1 MTMIYNYLG
10 DKADIRTEKTRAEPQ
25 KRLRYAEKGY
35 EMKKQWAGRLVVVL
49 AAALFFTACSGGKT
63 GEETAADPTPTQVLG
78 QQEDGRQD
86 EETPAGGTFSLSDD
100 ILAAANDTYGNASAM
115 AKRSVRSTGNT
126 RRLQQVFWRM
136 QEGEEVT
143 VAYLGGSITEG
154 YLVNSVQNY
163 AYKTTA
169 WLKKVF
175 GNNNIKH
182 VNAGLSGTSSTIGLL
197 RVQQDVLDAAPD
209 LVFVEFAVN
218 DGADTVSKMMYESLI
233 ARIVNSET
241 APAVILL
248 FTVLENGYTCE
259 EHMAAVGEAYRLPMI
274 SVDAALS
281 QELSDGTL
289 TWADYAQDEAHPSN
303 QGHTYISEFI
313 QCLFAEI
320 MTKQELDE
328 EVDYTACKKFG
339 DAYSG
344 MNFYNTKNLYL
355 AECGGFT
362 ESNSNIMHFQN
373 NWIWG
378 KEGGEG
384 LKFTMRGKNLLLLYR
399 EANNE
404 RLGTAEIYVDGKLT
418 AKIASNS
425 PSGWNN
431 PQTALVLNEVTEGE
445 HEVEIRMEEDSTE
458 KDFHILAFGTTGE
471 IYGQERIN
479 EEDIPYQERAVVNVG
494 NTYNIQKLMERA
506 EAGGEFT
513 IGFIGGSITQGTGAS
528 SGDKCYAKLVY
539 DWWCETFPQAKFE
552 YVNAG
557 IGATTSQFAC
567 ARVEEDL
574 LSHEPDFVVVEFSVN
589 DEASNFYGETYE
601 SLLRLILEKG
611 GEDTAVMVLNM
622 VQYDSGINAQGV
634 HNPVAKAYGIPAVS
648 MKDSIYKEIGFKRLA
663 AADISS
669 DMIHPNDKGHAYGA
683 ELVTY
688 FLGKV
693 KDGTYHS
700 DAAAVLS
707 EKREGLI
714 SLTSKR
720 YDSRNTAPVCNGF
733 VKDEAKQSGIT
744 DTFKNGYTAKNAG
757 DSIIFENVYGSRIS
771 LQYRKTNALGAP
783 LAVAVIDG
791 DEEHPVALDGNYPNG
806 WGNWLYLHNIADG
819 LDASVPHT
827 VEIRITEG
835 AEKDFYLVSVI
846 AAGQEQNP

>member
-1 MTMIYNYLG
+1 MACGKG
-10 DKADIRTEKTRAEPQ
+10 DKM
-25 KRLRYAEKGY
+25 KR
-35 EMKKQWAGRLVVVL
+35 QWAGRIGAVL
-49 AAALFFTACSGGKT
+49 TAALLLASCGGKT
-63 GEETAADPTPTQVLG
+63 EGGDVPATPVPTQGTG
-78 QQEDGRQD
+78 QPDGGEDK
-86 EETPAGGTFSLSDD
+86 EPPAGLTGEPAGETFSLSDD
-100 ILAAANDTYGNASAM
+100 VLAAAKDAYGNASEM
-115 AKRSVRSTGNT
+115 AKRAVRSTGNT
-126 RRLQQVFWRM
+126 RRLQQVFERM
-136 QEGEEVT
+136 QDGEEVT

-197 RVQQDVLDAAPD
+197 RVKQDVLDAAPD
-209 LVFVEFAVN
+209 LVFLEFAVN
-218 DGADTVSKMMYESLI
+218 DADDTVSKMMYESLV

-241 APAVILL
+241 APALVLI

-259 EHMAAVGEAYRLPMI
+259 DHMAAIGEAYRLPMV

-281 QELSDGTL
+281 PELAAGTL
-289 TWADYAQDEAHPSN
+289 AWADYAQDEAHPSN
-303 QGHTYISEFI
+303 QGHTYLSEFI
-313 QCLFAEI
+313 QCLFAQI
-320 MTKQELDE
+320 MAKQELDAE
-328 EVDYTACKKFG
+328 MDYTACKKFG

-355 AECGGFT
+355 PECGGFV
-362 ESNSNIMHFQN
+362 ESNSNIVHFQN

-384 LKFTMRGKNLLLLYR
+384 LKFTMQGKNLLLLYR
-399 EANNE
+399 EANSE
-404 RLGTAEIYVDGKLT
+404 RLGTAEVYVDGKLS
-418 AKIASNS
+418 AKVASNS

-431 PQTALVLNEVTEGE
+431 PQTALVLNEVAEGE
-445 HEVEIRMEEDSTE
+445 HEVEIRMAGDSEE
-458 KDFHILAFGTTGE
+458 KDFHLLALGTTGE
-471 IYGQERIN
+471 IYGQERVN
-479 EEDIPYQERAVVNVG
+479 EGDIPYPERAVVNVG

-506 EAGGEFT
+506 EAGEELT

-528 SGDKCYAKLVY
+528 NANKCYAKLVY
-539 DWWCETFPQAKFE
+539 DWWCETYPQAKFQ

-574 LSHEPDFVVVEFSVN
+574 LSYEPDFVVVEFSVN

-601 SLLRLILEKG
+601 SLIRLILEKG

-634 HNPVAKAYGIPAVS
+634 HVPVAKAYGIPAVS
-648 MKDSIYKEIGFKRLA
+648 MKDSIYKEIGFKRLTA
-663 AADISS
+663 AEVSS

-693 KDGTYHS
+693 KDGVYHS
-700 DAAAVLS
+700 DEAAVLP
-707 EKREGLI
+707 EKTQALI

-720 YDSRNTAPVCNGF
+720 YDSRSAEPVCNGF
-733 VKDEAKQSGIT
+733 VKDEAGQNGIT
-744 DTFKNGYTAKNAG
+744 DIFKNGYTAKNTG
-757 DSIIFENVYGSRIS
+757 DFIVFENVFGSRIS
-771 LQYRKTNALGAP
+771 LQYKKTNALGAP
-783 LAVAVIDG
+783 LAVAVVDG
-791 DEEHPVALDGNYPNG
+791 DEEHAVVLDGNYPNG

-819 LDASVPHT
+819 LDNSVPHT
-827 VEIRITEG
+827 VQIRITEG
-835 AEKDFYLVSVI
+835 AAKDFYLVSVI
-846 AAGQEQNP
+846 AAGQEQEP